1 MGSTTTAVAETTR
14 LIKFDGEE
22 SKWPE
27 WNVKALAFAKSKDF
41 KDAFIANTSVVFS
54 DTLDHAATVA
64 VDVKHCYELNDKG
77 Y

>member
-41 KDAFIANTSVVFS
+41 KDTFIGNTAVTIVIPFT
-54 DTLDHAATVA
+54 TLLRILSTLNKAT
-64 VDVKHCYELNDKG
+64 N
-77 Y
+77 